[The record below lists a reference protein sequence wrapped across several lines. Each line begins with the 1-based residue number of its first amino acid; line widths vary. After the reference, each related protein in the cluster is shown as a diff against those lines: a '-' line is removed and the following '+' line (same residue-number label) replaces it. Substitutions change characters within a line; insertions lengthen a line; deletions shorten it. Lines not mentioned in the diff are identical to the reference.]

1 MQIAVGVSPESGV
14 YFFWMGQLIEKRV
27 AFLQVLGGKKK
38 SNTKRVGIPKGN
50 HFTAGVKL

>member
-1 MQIAVGVSPESGV
+1 
-14 YFFWMGQLIEKRV
+14 MGQLIEKRV

-50 HFTAGVKL
+50 HPAAGKNSEGENPKNAKGMK